1 MHHRWSLCN
10 EYGCVLSEYNVT
22 LTIGKKFRGIIKD
35 LDKSRPISGAW
46 NGDMKLGLMWAEQVT
61 DMFGLNYNYQ
71 QCALPPATTR
81 PSSFLQTLLIKP
93 PLLLFSY
100 VSIHV

>member
-81 PSSFLQTLLIKP
+81 HCCCRRLCCCFRTYPYMYDCQ
-93 PLLLFSY
+93 
-100 VSIHV
+100 